1 MEIDIGSSGC
11 KERRLT
17 QVAFSSG
24 VIGVV
29 RKTRRV
35 SFTIGGEKYSFYIL
49 ESEGAQEQ
57 FDKCVEAVKEVVDPV
72 RVQELRAG
80 RSPPHPGYSPSS
92 SEQSS
97 PSATPPPLASADSS
111 PSTSIAQAHN
121 SSQART
127 AHVPSSVASH
137 SPNTQSHPQATPRSQ
152 TLPASGASAATS
164 RQLLPAN
171 SATSTSAH
179 QASPHAPLS
188 AAGVHISS
196 SQPLMSASLPSTP
209 ASGRRSEYFL
219 TVEVKTPLQE
229 GDVVTYLVTHRT
241 NLKEYPTQSG
251 EVRRRYS
258 QFEALHT
265 ALTNRFA
272 KLVAVPSLPSK
283 PWFKKFDAAFLD
295 QRKND
300 LNTWLQ
306 GVALDEYMYR
316 APELVVFL
324 TDQAPVSVSGPTGYV
339 GKLIQPLMDNP
350 VVLNIGDAING
361 TVATVMQKTGGN
373 VATGSALSSSNGMI
387 LGSPLERDYHQAR
400 TLMEMWK
407 LTPKKLPFP
416 KFVTLLLGSTSSGK
430 SAFVNHHFGCVAR
443 KSTDHQ
449 QDTDFTVVEV
459 IPPNEFYQLSGTTE
473 RIVHKS
479 QAMLYPDA
487 QVVDEKLLKAPIEA
501 YESDWRRGRVFIR
514 LNSAQ
519 MLTRYEQLRPYA
531 KEGLFS
537 ACLINEA
544 CLDRSAPHFDLACN
558 SILIDSP
565 GFSTIQSA
573 EIAEKFRGTLVVLQY
588 LYNMCDLLLYF
599 VPCGQIS
606 TLAQHLP
613 MLELALTYASHG
625 EKIGDEALKTLF
637 SRQVQEA
644 NNSGSGFLTSFCSA
658 IASSIIK
665 QATSGYA
672 SPSSGPVPDTGQG
685 ASVWHK
691 TLFILSKVDILF
703 RQKDPSNWSRVLLSQ
718 YYELGVLLGSS
729 LSLLVP
735 PVHDQCLTIGLPQY
749 IHAGSYSRAS
759 TPVPVTA
766 DLDLLTAKMAG
777 REREAPYISRLEMAI
792 QQMCSDLEKAMAG
805 SFMTMGQHQTML
817 DLRSRSEARNRSRQT
832 GLIHNN

>member
-1 MEIDIGSSGC
+1 M
-11 KERRLT
+11 
-17 QVAFSSG
+17 
-24 VIGVV
+24 
-29 RKTRRV
+29 
-35 SFTIGGEKYSFYIL
+35 
-49 ESEGAQEQ
+49 
-57 FDKCVEAVKEVVDPV
+57 
-72 RVQELRAG
+72 
-80 RSPPHPGYSPSS
+80 
-92 SEQSS
+92 
-97 PSATPPPLASADSS
+97 
-111 PSTSIAQAHN
+111 
-121 SSQART
+121 
-127 AHVPSSVASH
+127 
-137 SPNTQSHPQATPRSQ
+137 
-152 TLPASGASAATS
+152 
-164 RQLLPAN
+164 
-171 SATSTSAH
+171 
-179 QASPHAPLS
+179 
-188 AAGVHISS
+188 
-196 SQPLMSASLPSTP
+196 
-209 ASGRRSEYFL
+209 
-219 TVEVKTPLQE
+219 
-229 GDVVTYLVTHRT
+229 TYLVAHRT
-241 NLKEYPTQSG
+241 NLREYQTQSG
-251 EVRRRYS
+251 EARRRYS

-272 KLVAVPSLPSK
+272 KLVAVPSLPPK
-283 PWFKKFDAAFLD
+283 PWFKKFDSAFLD

-306 GVALDEYMYR
+306 AVALDEYMYR
-316 APELVVFL
+316 APELVIFL
-324 TDQAPVSVSGPTGYV
+324 TDQAPVPVSGPTGYV
-339 GKLIQPLMDNP
+339 GKLMQPLMDHP

-361 TVATVMQKTGGN
+361 TVASVMQKSGAN
-373 VATGSALSSSNGMI
+373 GSQSSNSGVI

-416 KFVTLLLGSTSSGK
+416 KFVSLLLGSTSSGK

-459 IPPNEFYQLSGTTE
+459 IPPNEFYQLAGTTE

-479 QAMLYPDA
+479 QAMLYPEA
-487 QVVDEKLLKAPIEA
+487 QVVNEDLLKKPIEA

-544 CLDRSAPHFDLACN
+544 CLDRSSPHFDLACN

-644 NNSGSGFLTSFCSA
+644 NTSGSGFLASFCSA

-665 QATSGYA
+665 QATSGYG

-691 TLFILSKVDILF
+691 TLFVLSKVDILF
-703 RQKDPSNWSRVLLSQ
+703 RQKDPSNWNRVLLSQ

-735 PVHDQCLTIGLPQY
+735 PVHDQCLTIGLPEY
-749 IHAGSYSRAS
+749 IQPGSYPPSH
-759 TPVPVTA
+759 TPVSVTA

-777 REREAPYISRLEMAI
+777 REREAPYIARLEMAI
-792 QQMCSDLEKAMAG
+792 QQMCNDLEKAMAG
-805 SFMTMGQHQTML
+805 SFMTMGHHTTMI

-832 GLIHNN
+832 GTLQGNR